1 MDLHDALDQIADIRL
16 HIARTQLFRGYRSLS
31 TGATGVVALVAA
43 AAQAQFAPQP
53 RGQLGEYLT
62 VWLLAAV
69 VSLAIVVIELA
80 VRCWRRDPWPLQRE
94 MSFHA
99 IEQFVPCLVAGGLL
113 TLVIVEFA
121 RPAAWMLPGLWAIL
135 FGLGVFASRRLL
147 PRATFAVGGFY
158 LFAGLMILAVG
169 GHDHDAAL
177 TPWTMG
183 LSFGIGQLAAAAV
196 LYFTLERDER
206 AARVARAAPVQDDE

>member
-1 MDLHDALDQIADIRL
+1 
-16 HIARTQLFRGYRSLS
+16 
-31 TGATGVVALVAA
+31 
-43 AAQAQFAPQP
+43 AAQAHFAPKP
-53 RGQLGEYLT
+53 DGQLGEYLT
-62 VWLLAAV
+62 VWLLAALA
-69 VSLAIVVIELA
+69 SLAIVAVELSL
-80 VRCWRRDPWPLQRE
+80 RCWRRDPAQSPLQRE

-121 RPAAWMLPGLWAIL
+121 RPAVWMLPGLWAIL

-147 PRATFAVGGFY
+147 PKATFLIGGFY
-158 LFAGLMILAVG
+158 LLAGLMILAVG
-169 GHDHDAAL
+169 GHDHDAAM

-183 LSFGIGQLAAAAV
+183 LTFGIGQLSAAAV

-206 AARVARAAPVQDDE
+206 LARINEDE